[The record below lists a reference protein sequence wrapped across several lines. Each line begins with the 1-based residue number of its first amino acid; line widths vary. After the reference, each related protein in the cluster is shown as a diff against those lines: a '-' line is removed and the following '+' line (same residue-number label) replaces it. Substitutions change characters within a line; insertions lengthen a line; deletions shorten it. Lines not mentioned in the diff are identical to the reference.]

1 MREVQEHQEKRK
13 ELSQE
18 VLRLHKIEV
27 GAMKKIIA
35 VMVAL
40 SFFSGLASAAEP
52 KAKEKKEEL
61 AIIKGPVVSL
71 NIPQN
76 QVVIKDSV
84 TTYDRVFVV
93 DPAVY
98 KSIKL
103 DDVVEARFVAGSNK
117 IESIKVTKETKSTK
131 KSKK

>member
-1 MREVQEHQEKRK
+1 
-13 ELSQE
+13 
-18 VLRLHKIEV
+18 
-27 GAMKKIIA
+27 MKKIIA
-35 VMVAL
+35 VMVVL
-40 SFFSGLASAAEP
+40 SFFAGLTSAAEQ
-52 KAKEKKEEL
+52 KAKEKKAEL
-61 AIIKGPVVSL
+61 AVIKGPVVSL

-98 KSIKL
+98 KTIKL
-103 DDVVEARFVAGSNK
+103 DDVVEAKFVAGSNK
-117 IESIKVTKETKSTK
+117 IESIKVTKETKPTK

>member
-1 MREVQEHQEKRK
+1 
-13 ELSQE
+13 
-18 VLRLHKIEV
+18 
-27 GAMKKIIA
+27 MKKIIA
-35 VMVAL
+35 VMVVL
-40 SFFSGLASAAEP
+40 SFFAGLASAAEP
-52 KAKEKKEEL
+52 KTKEKKEEL
-61 AIIKGPVVSL
+61 TVIKGPIVSL

-93 DPAVY
+93 DPDVY

-103 DDVVEARFVAGSNK
+103 DDVVEAKFVAGSNK